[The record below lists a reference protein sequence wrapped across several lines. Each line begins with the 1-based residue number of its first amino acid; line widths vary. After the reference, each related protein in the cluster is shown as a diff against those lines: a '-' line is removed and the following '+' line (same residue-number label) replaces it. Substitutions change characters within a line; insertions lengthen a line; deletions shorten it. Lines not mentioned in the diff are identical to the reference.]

1 MQEIARAPSLIP
13 GQPVPVPPVSFR
25 WLVGCLLAFAAL
37 LVLRNPYVFLQPQFW
52 NEDMTVF
59 FQQARAA
66 GPSSVFAPFAG
77 YLSFYQ
83 RLSAFFAG
91 FFPIEF
97 APLLYTL
104 ATFAGWLWVAMLGL
118 TSSVFVDRR
127 WAFTATLALL
137 LVPSHGEIFLIL
149 TNIQW
154 VFGAVL
160 ALLLVERS
168 PPCPAWSRIFF
179 AGVAGLTGPF
189 SLLFAPVALLKN
201 VLVYRSSRKMDWV
214 AVAILLTALLQ
225 LALVLTSSGRL
236 QQAAGVDPGTLALGL
251 SLGVFP
257 ELFGT
262 FHTFPEDTWLRLAGG
277 IAGLIGAFWACG
289 GHLPGAATR
298 RVLLLAGALVLA
310 AGLVSCFTIHGGG
323 PRAFGKGSRYLFVP
337 FVIYAWCLIDA
348 WSRAPR
354 QTSRQII
361 PAALLSALLIHS
373 MEKPVAPRHR
383 TVDWALVCR
392 DLRAGNSV
400 NFQIPPHSEW
410 VTLQPVQGGR

>member
-1 MQEIARAPSLIP
+1 MQEFARAPSRMP
-13 GQPVPVPPVSFR
+13 GQPVPVLPATFG
-25 WLVGCLLAFAAL
+25 WIAGCLLVFAAL
-37 LVLRNPYVFLQPQFW
+37 LVLRNPYVFVKPQFW

-59 FQQARAA
+59 FQQARTA
-66 GPSSVFAPFAG
+66 GPSSVFTPFAG

-83 RLSAFFAG
+83 RLSACFAG

-104 ATFAGWLWVAMLGL
+104 ATFAGWLWVAVLSL

-127 WAFTATLALL
+127 WAFAATLALL
-137 LVPSHGEIFLIL
+137 LVPSHGEIYMIL

-168 PPCPAWSRIFF
+168 PPCPAWPRIFY
-179 AGVAGLTGPF
+179 ACVAGLTGPF
-189 SLLFAPVALLKN
+189 SLLLAPVALLKG
-201 VLVYRSSRKMDWV
+201 VFVWRSSRKIDFV
-214 AVAILLTALLQ
+214 AMAILITALLQ
-225 LALVLTSSGRL
+225 LALVLTYSGRL
-236 QQAAGVDPGTLALGL
+236 QQAAGVDPATLALGL

-262 FHTFPEDTWLRLAGG
+262 YHTFPEDAWLRLAGG
-277 IAGLIGAFWACG
+277 IAGLIGALWICG

-298 RVLLLAGALVLA
+298 RVLLLAGALMLA
-310 AGLVSCFTIHGGG
+310 AGLMSCFTIHGGG

-354 QTSRQII
+354 LAALQLV

-373 MEKPVAPRHR
+373 AEKPVAPRHR
-383 TVDWALVCR
+383 TVDWSLVCR
-392 DLRAGNSV
+392 DLRAGHSV
-400 NFQIPPHSEW
+400 KFQIPPHSEW